1 MRTAKNGDTVFF
13 NVNRHLNLTNVCSA
27 SCAYCSFQRK
37 PGQKDAYT
45 MRVEE
50 AVEKALAMKDDG
62 LTELHIVNG
71 LHPTLPWKY
80 YPRVLRELK
89 AALPQVALKAFTATE
104 VHWFEEI
111 SGLSADEI
119 LDELIDAGL
128 ESLTGGGA
136 EIFDWDVRK
145 QIVDHKTH
153 WEDWSRIHRL
163 AHQKGL
169 RTPATMLYG
178 HIEEPRHRVDHVMR
192 LRELQDETGG
202 FQVFIPLRFH
212 NDNNRLSHLPMAQP
226 ADVLKTFAVSRLM
239 LDNFPHVKV
248 FWVMH
253 GLSTSQLALNYGAD
267 DMDGSVV
274 EYKITHDAD
283 GFGTP
288 DKLTRDD
295 LLALIRDAGF
305 TPKERNTRYEVIRE
319 YDGPVPLAERRA
331 EPQAHLGLGRLDAVT
346 DQHAAAGEPAPQG
359 PSFVNWMGSLWGYTI
374 LRFGLFFALWG
385 LLLLVGL
392 GGLLAAAIA
401 LVLSVPLVARAAVRP
416 AQPGRHEH
424 RAARR
429 RAPGCPSRPGRPAG
443 PRSPTTTDAVRLTR
457 SAPRSRRRPAA
468 SRRCASAGR
477 APRRTSAAPP
487 TAWMRAAPGSQSHGS
502 DSICTQPPSRP
513 AATAASSIDPEPS
526 MRTVAAPCIARS
538 SGIAH
543 AVVGQRR
550 RVQVA
555 RDRHLRRAA
564 GRSVGGSAAPL
575 SVVGCSRPP
584 SQSSSVGGLVD
595 RAEQRP
601 VSRRRAR
608 APSTT
613 PAARTG
619 SCTCR
624 RPGRRTRCASPGD
637 RRCLPRRPRRR
648 PDARRAAARR

>member
-1 MRTAKNGDTVFF
+1 MGLSEARKAELTEKVEAGERLTRHDGEDLYAADDLAWLGGLAHGVRTAKNADTVYF
-13 NVNRHLNLTNVCSA
+13 NVNRHLNLTNVCTA

-50 AVEKALAMKDDG
+50 AVEKALGMKDDG

-89 AALPQVALKAFTATE
+89 AALPEVALKCFTATE
-104 VHWFEEI
+104 IHFFETI
-111 SGLSADEI
+111 SGLSADEV

-145 QIVDHKTH
+145 QIVDHNTH

-163 AHQKGL
+163 AHSKGL

-178 HIEEPRHRVDHVMR
+178 HIEEPRHRVDHVLR

-226 ADVLKTFAVSRLM
+226 ADVLRTFAVSRLM

-295 LLALIRDAGF
+295 LLTLIRDAGF
-305 TPKERNTRYEVIRE
+305 TPKERNTRYEIIRE
-319 YDGPVPLAERRA
+319 YDGPVSLAERRA
-331 EPQAHLGLGRLDAVT
+331 EPQAIWA
-346 DQHAAAGEPAPQG
+346 
-359 PSFVNWMGSLWGYTI
+359 
-374 LRFGLFFALWG
+374 
-385 LLLLVGL
+385 
-392 GGLLAAAIA
+392 
-401 LVLSVPLVARAAVRP
+401 
-416 AQPGRHEH
+416 
-424 RAARR
+424 
-429 RAPGCPSRPGRPAG
+429 
-443 PRSPTTTDAVRLTR
+443 
-457 SAPRSRRRPAA
+457 
-468 SRRCASAGR
+468 
-477 APRRTSAAPP
+477 
-487 TAWMRAAPGSQSHGS
+487 
-502 DSICTQPPSRP
+502 
-513 AATAASSIDPEPS
+513 
-526 MRTVAAPCIARS
+526 
-538 SGIAH
+538 
-543 AVVGQRR
+543 
-550 RVQVA
+550 
-555 RDRHLRRAA
+555 
-564 GRSVGGSAAPL
+564 
-575 SVVGCSRPP
+575 
-584 SQSSSVGGLVD
+584 
-595 RAEQRP
+595 
-601 VSRRRAR
+601 
-608 APSTT
+608 
-613 PAARTG
+613 
-619 SCTCR
+619 
-624 RPGRRTRCASPGD
+624 
-637 RRCLPRRPRRR
+637 
-648 PDARRAAARR
+648 